1 MEKRNKITLHQL
13 FWYFIFFSIAG
24 LIIETLYCFIT
35 TGNIESR
42 KGLIWGAFCPV
53 YGVGAV
59 VLIIFLNK
67 YQDNY
72 WKLFIYGELLGAVTE
87 YILSYI
93 LEAIYGIRFWD
104 YSYLSYNLNGRI
116 CAAYSIYWGFL
127 AILLMKLIKPVLD
140 KLIAKITGKY
150 QKQIDLGIFL
160 FLCIDALV
168 TVWAIHSFETRII
181 ANYYDEEITLNSLE
195 QSKFFCDEQMLTT
208 FPNLRVVL
216 RNGEQVFIKDIITQK

>member
-1 MEKRNKITLHQL
+1 
-13 FWYFIFFSIAG
+13 
-24 LIIETLYCFIT
+24 
-35 TGNIESR
+35 
-42 KGLIWGAFCPV
+42 
-53 YGVGAV
+53 
-59 VLIIFLNK
+59 
-67 YQDNY
+67 
-72 WKLFIYGELLGAVTE
+72 
-87 YILSYI
+87 
-93 LEAIYGIRFWD
+93 
-104 YSYLSYNLNGRI
+104 
-116 CAAYSIYWGFL
+116 
-127 AILLMKLIKPVLD
+127 MKLIKPVLD